1 MLDQNLIVGLIVL
14 AVLVLAVYAYA
25 PKFRAFLSGL
35 GMEGFQNQAPK
46 LGSPMIAGNKQVG
59 TNKQLAGS
67 ANAGNTKAALKG
79 ANPAV
84 AGFQSGP
91 APAPAPAPAKK
102 NGIAGAEEF
111 ADYASIGDGLG
122 AVPMSGGSSGKG
134 CYPRNQLTPHELLP
148 QDVNSTWAAA
158 NPAGAGD
165 IQGKNFLSAG
175 ALIGV
180 NTVGQSLRN
189 ANLQLRSEPA
199 NPQFQ
204 VSPWQQSTIQPDLQ
218 RRPLE

>member
-25 PKFRAFLSGL
+25 PKFRAMLSGL
-35 GMEGFQNQAPK
+35 GMEGFQAPK
-46 LGSPMIAGNKQVG
+46 LGAPMIPKTKQSGMGSQQGGSGN
-59 TNKQLAGS
+59 S
-67 ANAGNTKAALKG
+67 GNTKNALKG
-79 ANPAV
+79 MNPAV

-91 APAPAPAPAKK
+91 STNGAPAPTAMKK
-102 NGIAGAEEF
+102 TGAAGTEEF

-122 AVPMSGGSSGKG
+122 AVPMNGGAKGKG
-134 CYPRNQLTPHELLP
+134 CYPRNQLTPTELLP

-158 NPAGAGD
+158 NPVGAGD

-199 NPQFQ
+199 NPQ
-204 VSPWQQSTIQPDLQ
+204 VNVGPWQQSTIEPDLQ

>member
-25 PKFRAFLSGL
+25 PKFRAMLSGL
-35 GMEGFQNQAPK
+35 GMEGFQSQAPK
-46 LGSPMIAGNKQVG
+46 LGAPMIAANKQAG
-59 TNKQLAGS
+59 TKKPAAFG
-67 ANAGNTKAALKG
+67 AEAANTKAALKG
-79 ANPAV
+79 ANPSV

-91 APAPAPAPAKK
+91 APAPAPAKK
-102 NGIAGAEEF
+102 AGATEEF

-122 AVPMSGGSSGKG
+122 GVPMSGGNGGKG
-134 CYPRNQLTPHELLP
+134 CYPRNQLAPHDLLP
-148 QDVNSTWAAA
+148 QDVNSAWAAA
-158 NPAGAGD
+158 NPVGAGD

-189 ANLQLRSEPA
+189 ANLQLRSEPP
-199 NPQFQ
+199 NPQVN
-204 VSPWQQSTIQPDLQ
+204 VSPWQQSTIEPDLQ